1 MGDSSGSM
9 LYAVAGFLIL
19 YFAGV
24 IIYKVYDIIK
34 KTIGRSSKKQRKS

>member
-24 IIYKVYDIIK
+24 IIFKIYDIIK
-34 KTIGRSSKKQRKS
+34 KLIGGDPKRQQKS

>member
-9 LYAVAGFLIL
+9 FYAFAGFLIL

-24 IIYKVYDIIK
+24 IIYKIYDIIK
-34 KTIGRSSKKQRKS
+34 TTITRHKKNRL

>member
-9 LYAVAGFLIL
+9 FYAVAGFLVL

-34 KTIGRSSKKQRKS
+34 KTVTRHTKKRN

>member
-34 KTIGRSSKKQRKS
+34 TVITRHSKK

>member
-9 LYAVAGFLIL
+9 FYALAGFLAL

-34 KTIGRSSKKQRKS
+34 RIAERRTEK

>member
-34 KTIGRSSKKQRKS
+34 RIIDRNSKKQRKS

>member
-9 LYAVAGFLIL
+9 LYAVAGFLLL
-19 YFAGV
+19 YFVGV

-34 KTIGRSSKKQRKS
+34 KAATRHMKKRN